1 MKRSIFA
8 ALTLA
13 ALAAPTAFAQDT
25 KAAPA
30 KWT

>member
-25 KAAPA
+25 KAAAA